1 MRPQGSSEVAKA
13 HAERRV
19 GLYVLASALLVGGT
33 LRVWLAFND
42 DGISYPDEIHQSLEP
57 AHRLVFGYGL
67 VAWEFVEGARNW
79 LFPGTIAALLELCR
93 LIGLDD
99 PRVYLG
105 LTRVT
110 FAAIGIAT
118 ALGSYWL
125 ARGYGAGTLP
135 AACGAAIFALAG
147 PMIYFAPRAMSETA
161 SALAVVLGFA
171 LSLPRDAGSV
181 RRVVGVSML
190 GVSVLM
196 RLQNGIFCLGLL
208 AILAGRRDIR
218 GGAAASLV
226 LGVWAVAFGLL
237 DWVTWGGWFHSAFA
251 YLEHNLGPEP
261 ERFGT
266 APFEYYASVLS
277 TAMAAPTAFLAV
289 LSVAGVVRAPGLFS
303 VAVLVVLA
311 YSAVPHKEFRFI
323 FPALPLFCAL
333 AGIGLDQ
340 IGKTAQ
346 KRMSIEPPV
355 NLKWVTPTLAVC
367 VLVSAAL
374 SAATFHALTF
384 RDLGQLDPRLSD
396 ASAYDSGGDIN
407 RLLILAGRRGDV
419 CGLKIEV
426 ASLDMTG
433 GYSYLHRRVPLYP
446 YSGPSRESGY
456 FNYVIA
462 IRGPDTT
469 EEVVASDGR
478 LALART
484 RDRCVADVGYDWM
497 LHPLSR

>member
-1 MRPQGSSEVAKA
+1 
-13 HAERRV
+13 
-19 GLYVLASALLVGGT
+19 
-33 LRVWLAFND
+33 
-42 DGISYPDEIHQSLEP
+42 
-57 AHRLVFGYGL
+57 
-67 VAWEFVEGARNW
+67 
-79 LFPGTIAALLELCR
+79 
-93 LIGLDD
+93 
-99 PRVYLG
+99 
-105 LTRVT
+105 
-110 FAAIGIAT
+110 
-118 ALGSYWL
+118 
-125 ARGYGAGTLP
+125 
-135 AACGAAIFALAG
+135 
-147 PMIYFAPRAMSETA
+147 
-161 SALAVVLGFA
+161 
-171 LSLPRDAGSV
+171 
-181 RRVVGVSML
+181 
-190 GVSVLM
+190 
-196 RLQNGIFCLGLL
+196 
-208 AILAGRRDIR
+208 
-218 GGAAASLV
+218 
-226 LGVWAVAFGLL
+226 LL

-261 ERFGT
+261 ERFGA

-407 RLLILAGRRGDV
+407 RL
-419 CGLKIEV
+419 
-426 ASLDMTG
+426 
-433 GYSYLHRRVPLYP
+433 HP
-446 YSGPSRESGY
+446 
-456 FNYVIA
+456 
-462 IRGPDTT
+462 RGPPRGCLWTKDRGCFARHDWRLLLLGDDVTAT
-469 EEVVASDGR
+469 RLEEERDGAVERCGSTGVGLVHDPFAIVDLHPVPHRVAEERASHDAPRERDASWAGG
-478 LALART
+478 ARG
-484 RDRCVADVGYDWM
+484 RDRKA
-497 LHPLSR
+497 LRTNAEPH